1 MSIYIKLILILI
13 IICGSVDSSVFAAGQ
28 LRKLK
33 GIADSMGSMDKALAL
48 ETRNYNKCK
57 EFIIGNKIA
66 AGLLK
71 EDVKRYCGDPVAR
84 VDDGKRWVYKP
95 SDSNF
100 FEGEKIYL
108 FFDENGIL
116 QDWQQIYQE

>member
-13 IICGSVDSSVFAAGQ
+13 ILCGSVDSSVFAAGQ

-33 GIADSMGSMDKALAL
+33 GIADDMKSMDRVSDT
-48 ETRNYNKCK
+48 ETRNYDKCK
-57 EFIIGNKIA
+57 EFITGNKIV

-71 EDVKRYCGDPVAR
+71 EDVKRYCGDPVSR

-95 SDSNF
+95 SDSSF

-108 FFDENGIL
+108 FFDGEGIL

>member
-13 IICGSVDSSVFAAGQ
+13 IICGSVDGSVFAAGQ

-33 GIADSMGSMDKALAL
+33 GIADSMGSMDKVLDT

-57 EFIIGNKIA
+57 EFITGNKIV

-95 SDSNF
+95 SDSSF

>member
-13 IICGSVDSSVFAAGQ
+13 ILSGSVDNAVFAAGQ
-28 LRKLK
+28 LRRLK
-33 GIADSMGSMDKALAL
+33 GIADSMGSMDKVSDI

-57 EFIIGNKIA
+57 EFIIGNKIV

-71 EDVKRYCGDPVAR
+71 EDVKKYCGDPVSR

-95 SDSNF
+95 SDTSF
-100 FEGEKIYL
+100 FEGEKIYF
-108 FFDENGIL
+108 FFDEEGIL